1 MSSTQPSLTAL
12 SISDLSGHLDLVPR
26 IARWHLNEWG
36 GDEGADSQ
44 SAKEQLIANQALR
57 DAVPFTR
64 LAFLEDVLV
73 GTTTVCWDDVDDE
86 YAERGPWLTGVFV
99 QGPARNLGVGRA
111 LLTDVEERCRRLG
124 YADLWLH
131 TGEAERF
138 YERCG
143 WEIVRPRTY
152 LGTDT
157 VMRRQLTR

>member
-12 SISDLSGHLDLVPR
+12 SISDLADHLDRVPL
-26 IARWHLNEWG
+26 IARWHVSEWG
-36 GDEGADSQ
+36 EDADSGIPKKQ
-44 SAKEQLIANQALR
+44 QITNQALR
-57 DAVPFTR
+57 DEVPFTR
-64 LAFLEDVLV
+64 VAFLEEVLV
-73 GTTTVCWDDVDDE
+73 GTTTVCWDDADDE

-111 LLTDVEERCRRLG
+111 LLTDVEERCRQLG
-124 YADLWLH
+124 YTELWLH

-143 WEIVRPRTY
+143 WQIVRPRLY

-157 VMRRQLTR
+157 VMKRRLALR

>member
-1 MSSTQPSLTAL
+1 MSSSRPSLTAL
-12 SISDLSGHLDLVPR
+12 SISDLADHLDLVPR

-36 GDEGADSQ
+36 GDSESH
-44 SAKEQLIANQALR
+44 KEQLITSQSLR

-64 LAFLEDVLV
+64 LALLEDELV
-73 GTTTVCWDDVDDE
+73 GTAAVCWDDSDNE
-86 YAERGPWLTGVFV
+86 YPNMGPWLTGVFV
-99 QGPARNLGVGRA
+99 QGPARNLGVGRT
-111 LLTDVEERCRRLG
+111 LLTDVEERCGQLG
-124 YADLWLH
+124 YTELWLH

-157 VMRRQLTR
+157 VMKRQLTK

>member
-12 SISDLSGHLDLVPR
+12 SIRDLFDHLDLVPR

-36 GDEGADSQ
+36 GQDGTDSE
-44 SAKEQLIANQALR
+44 SARRQLVASQALK
-57 DAVPFTR
+57 DEVPFTR

-73 GTTTVCWDDVDDE
+73 GTTTVCWDDSDAE
-86 YAERGPWLTGVFV
+86 YAEEGPWLTGVFV

-111 LLTDVEERCRRLG
+111 LLTNVEERCRQLG
-124 YADLWLH
+124 YAELWLH

-143 WEIVRPRTY
+143 WEMVRPRAY

-157 VMRRQLTR
+157 VMKRQLAQ